1 LQQAERDNNNKV
13 FSVRVLKERY
23 AFRIRWLFSSKQL
36 IWLYLSAFL
45 IVVLL
50 IWKGGE
56 ALRNQQIKALR
67 IDSFEQLNQLASV
80 LESAIAKYQ
89 HMPTLLASND
99 RVKKALRDGLES
111 DINQLNREL
120 EQINR
125 ITEASDSYILNT
137 DGLTIAASN
146 YREEAS
152 FVGGNFSF
160 RPYFKEAIQGKPGR
174 YYALGTTSN
183 RRGYY
188 FSYPVYDGSSIIGIA
203 VVKVDLTQFEKR
215 FANQSYEFLLL
226 DPDNIVFS
234 SSRPNWLYRV
244 LGELSH
250 IELQRI
256 ADSQRYFGQ
265 SIEKLAIV
273 YQKPFDEKS
282 QIVEVLEN
290 TVTNGTEELQRLSF
304 LRMSR
309 PIRLLDFQ
317 ISILAPLNIINEE
330 ISLWR
335 AIFAGGVTITALL
348 FGLAMLRRRMLR
360 ERSDANEMTRHN
372 QAYIREVIQNT
383 QAGLVTLDEHHKIE
397 SFNPAVERLVGHPL
411 APLVGQPLGRLFQ
424 PDEQDASSFSSHAD
438 FWDAANDLGIKVL
451 TREGHLCYSNQAVPV
466 EMTLCKMQLPNRL
479 SYLVTFHDMTERKRY
494 EQDITQAR
502 IELEARVKERTVE
515 LEGANIR
522 LRHEIEEHKGT
533 QRELIQTAK
542 LAVLGQLSA
551 GLNHELNQPLT
562 AIRAFAGNGLK
573 FLDRGQYEQAH
584 TNLQHISQ
592 LGHHMGDIIAR
603 FKVFARKGDVH
614 QGPIAVQTA
623 IMGALKIMG
632 PRYKEVGIELQVTE
646 DQGFIVNGD
655 MVFLEQVLV
664 NLLANAADAILE
676 ASDNPK
682 CVCIEQTC
690 EENHI
695 VICVQDSGNGLSD
708 DAIRHLFE
716 PFFTSKSSGLGLGLG
731 LSISQ
736 RIVEAMGGQISAY
749 NRDAG
754 GAEFCVR
761 LPRFNHQSSLSLPKE
776 SKEEI

>member
-1 LQQAERDNNNKV
+1 MKEKFG
-13 FSVRVLKERY
+13 FSM
-23 AFRIRWLFSSKQL
+23 RWLFSSKRL
-36 IWLYLSAFL
+36 IWLYLMAFL
-45 IVVLL
+45 VVILL

-56 ALRNQQIKALR
+56 ALKNQQIKTLR

-99 RVKKALRDGLES
+99 RVKKALRDGFES

-125 ITEASDSYILNT
+125 ITEASDSYILDTN
-137 DGLTIAASN
+137 GLTIAASN
-146 YREEAS
+146 YRESAS
-152 FVGGNFSF
+152 FVGRNFAF
-160 RPYFKEAIQGKPGR
+160 RPYFKDAIQGKPGR

-188 FSYPVYDGSSIIGIA
+188 FSYPVYEGDSIIGIA

-215 FANQSYEFLLL
+215 FANQHYEFLLL
-226 DPDNIVFS
+226 DPDGIVFS

-244 LGELSH
+244 LGELTH
-250 IELQRI
+250 TELQRI
-256 ADSQRYFGQ
+256 ADSQRYYGK

-273 YQKPFDEKS
+273 YQKRFDEKS
-282 QIVEVLEN
+282 QIVDVLEN
-290 TVTNGTEELQRLSF
+290 TVVDGKEELQRLSF

-309 PIRLLDFQ
+309 PIRLLGFQ
-317 ISILAPLNIINEE
+317 ISILAPLKIINEE

-335 AIFAGGVTITALL
+335 TIFAGGVTITALL

-397 SFNPAVERLVGHPL
+397 SFNPAVEKLLGQPL
-411 APLVGQPLGRLFQ
+411 SPLVGQPLGVLFQ
-424 PDEQDASSFSSHAD
+424 PDEEGVSDLSANDNFLEAT
-438 FWDAANDLGIKVL
+438 NDLGIEVL
-451 TREGHLCYSNQAVPV
+451 TREGRLCYADQTVPV

-502 IELEARVKERTVE
+502 IELEERVKERTFE
-515 LEGANIR
+515 LEGANTR

-603 FKVFARKGDVH
+603 FKVFARKGDV
-614 QGPIAVQTA
+614 QYGPIAVQTA
-623 IMGALKIMG
+623 ILGALKIMS
-632 PRYKEVGIELQVTE
+632 PRYKEVGIELVVTE

-664 NLLANAADAILE
+664 NLLSNAADAILE
-676 ASDNPK
+676 APDHQRR
-682 CVCIEQTC
+682 VYIEQTAT
-690 EENHI
+690 ENQVI
-695 VICVQDSGNGLSD
+695 ICVQDSGNGLSD
-708 DAIRHLFE
+708 EAIRHLFE
-716 PFFTSKSSGLGLGLG
+716 PFFTSKSSGVGLGLG

-736 RIVEAMGGQISAY
+736 RIVEAMGGQISAK
-749 NRDAG
+749 NRDSS

-761 LPRFNHQSSLSLPKE
+761 LPRFTHQTNKLQSLVKESTDPKE
-776 SKEEI
+776 ET

>member
-1 LQQAERDNNNKV
+1 MSA
-13 FSVRVLKERY
+13 LKEKY
-23 AFRIRWLFSSKQL
+23 GFSIRWLFSSKQL
-36 IWLYLSAFL
+36 IWLYLGAFFV
-45 IVVLL
+45 VVLL

-99 RVKKALRDGLES
+99 RVRKALRDGFDS

-137 DGLTIAASN
+137 DGLTIASSN
-146 YREEAS
+146 YREVTS
-152 FVGGNFSF
+152 FVGRNFAF
-160 RPYFKEAIQGKPGR
+160 RPYFKDAIQGKPGR

-188 FSYPVYDGSSIIGIA
+188 FSYPVYEGDSIIGIA

-215 FANQSYEFLLL
+215 FANQHYEFLLL
-226 DPDNIVFS
+226 DPDGIVFS
-234 SSRPNWLYRV
+234 SSRANWLYRV

-250 IELQRI
+250 TELQRI
-256 ADSQRYFGQ
+256 ADSQRYYGK

-282 QIVEVLEN
+282 QIVDVLEN
-290 TVTNGTEELQRLSF
+290 TVIDGTEELERLSF

-309 PIRLLDFQ
+309 PIRLLGFQ
-317 ISILAPLNIINEE
+317 ISILAPLKIINEE

-335 AIFAGGVTITALL
+335 TIFAGGVTITALL
-348 FGLAMLRRRMLR
+348 LGLAMLRRRMLR

-397 SFNPAVERLVGHPL
+397 SFNPAVEKLLGQPL
-411 APLVGQPLGRLFQ
+411 SSLVGQPLGVLFQ
-424 PDEQDASSFSSHAD
+424 PDEQDALVLSSHND
-438 FWDAANDLGIKVL
+438 FLEAANDLGIKVL
-451 TREGHLCYSNQAVPV
+451 TREGRLCYSDQTVPV

-502 IELEARVKERTVE
+502 IELEERVKERTFE
-515 LEGANIR
+515 LQGANTR

-584 TNLQHISQ
+584 ANLQHISQ

-623 IMGALKIMG
+623 IMGAMKIMS
-632 PRYKEVGIELQVTE
+632 PRYKEVGIELVVTE

-676 ASDNPK
+676 TPNNPRR
-682 CVCIEQTC
+682 VHIEQISTV
-690 EENHI
+690 NQVI
-695 VICVQDSGNGLSD
+695 ICVKDSGNGLSD

-736 RIVEAMGGQISAY
+736 RIVEAMGGQISAQ
-749 NRDAG
+749 NRDSG

-761 LPRFNHQSSLSLPKE
+761 LPCFNHHLSEFQSLSRE
-776 SKEEI
+776 SKESIDPKEEI

>member
-1 LQQAERDNNNKV
+1 LSENNRFNIKS
-13 FSVRVLKERY
+13 FYLNSLKKH
-23 AFRIRWLFSSKQL
+23 FF
-36 IWLYLSAFL
+36 WLYIIAL
-45 IVVLL
+45 IVILL
-50 IWKGGE
+50 AIWKGGE
-56 ALRNQQIKALR
+56 VLKNQQIKTLR

-80 LESAIAKYQ
+80 FESAIAKYQ

-99 RVKKALRDGLES
+99 RVKKALRDGFES

-125 ITEASDSYILNT
+125 ITEASDSYILNM

-146 YREEAS
+146 YRQSAS
-152 FVGGNFSF
+152 FVGRNFAF
-160 RPYFKEAIQGKPGR
+160 RPYFKDAIQGKPGR
-174 YYALGTTSN
+174 YYALGITSN

-188 FSYPVYDGSSIIGIA
+188 FSYPVYEGDSIIGIA

-215 FANQSYEFLLL
+215 FANQHYEFLLL
-226 DPDNIVFS
+226 DPDGVVFS

-244 LGELSH
+244 FGELSH
-250 IELQRI
+250 VELQRI
-256 ADSQRYFGQ
+256 ADSQRYLGK

-282 QIVEVLEN
+282 QIVDVLEN
-290 TVTNGTEELQRLSF
+290 TILNDTEELQRLSF

-309 PIRLLDFQ
+309 PIRLLGFQ
-317 ISILAPLNIINEE
+317 ISILAPLKIINEE
-330 ISLWR
+330 IALWR

-348 FGLAMLRRRMLR
+348 FGLAMLRTRMLR

-383 QAGLVTLDEHHKIE
+383 QAGLVTLDENHKVE
-397 SFNPAVERLVGHPL
+397 SFNPAVEKLVGQSL
-411 APLVGQPLGRLFQ
+411 APLVGQPLNALFQ
-424 PDEQDASSFSSHAD
+424 SDEEDGPDLSFYDDFLAAS
-438 FWDAANDLGIKVL
+438 NDLGIKVL
-451 TREGHLCYSNQAVPV
+451 TREGRLCYSNRVSVPV
-466 EMTLCKMQLPNRL
+466 EMTLCEMQLPNRL

-494 EQDITQAR
+494 EQEITQAR
-502 IELEARVKERTVE
+502 IELEQRVRERTFE
-515 LEGANIR
+515 LEGANTR

-551 GLNHELNQPLT
+551 GINHELNQPLT

-603 FKVFARKGDVH
+603 FKVFARKGDVQ

-623 IMGALKIMG
+623 IMGALKIMS
-632 PRYKEVGIELQVTE
+632 PRYKEVDIELVVTE
-646 DQGFIVNGD
+646 DQDFIVNGD

-676 ASDNPK
+676 EPNNERR
-682 CVCIEQTC
+682 VCIEQTMT
-690 EENHI
+690 ESHV

-708 DAIRHLFE
+708 DAVKHLFE

-736 RIVEAMGGQISAY
+736 RIVEAMGGQISAQ
-749 NRDAG
+749 NQVNG
-754 GAEFCVR
+754 GAKFCVT
-761 LPRFNHQSSLSLPKE
+761 LPRFIHHSPLSKAPKE
-776 SKEEI
+776 ER

>member
-1 LQQAERDNNNKV
+1 MNQSNRFVAKLFDANNMKKHV
-13 FSVRVLKERY
+13 F
-23 AFRIRWLFSSKQL
+23 
-36 IWLYLSAFL
+36 WLYIVIFIISALS
-45 IVVLL
+45 

-56 ALRNQQIKALR
+56 ALRNQQVKELR
-67 IDSFEQLNQLASV
+67 IDSFGQLNQLASV
-80 LESAIAKYQ
+80 LENAIAKYQ

-99 RVKKALRDGLES
+99 RVSKALRDGFES

-137 DGLTIAASN
+137 EGLTIAASN
-146 YREEAS
+146 YRETAS
-152 FVGGNFSF
+152 FVGRNFAF
-160 RPYFKEAIQGKPGR
+160 RPYFKDAMQGKPGR

-188 FSYPVYDGSSIIGIA
+188 FSYPVYEGDSIIGVA

-215 FANQSYEFLLL
+215 FANQHYEFLLL
-226 DPDNIVFS
+226 DPDGIVFS
-234 SSRPNWLYRV
+234 SSRSSWLYRV

-250 IELQRI
+250 TELQRI
-256 ADSQRYFGQ
+256 AESQRYYGK

-273 YQKPFDEKS
+273 YQKPFDDKS
-282 QIVEVLEN
+282 QEIDILEN
-290 TVTNGTEELQRLSF
+290 TVVDGVEVLQRQSF

-309 PIRLLDFQ
+309 PIRLLNFK
-317 ISILAPLNIINEE
+317 ISILAPLKTINEE

-335 AIFAGGVTITALL
+335 AIFAGGVTITGLL
-348 FGLAMLRRRMLR
+348 FGLALLRSRMLR

-383 QAGLVTLDEHHKIE
+383 QAGLVTLDEHYRIE
-397 SFNPAVERLVGHPL
+397 SFNPAVEKLVGQPL
-411 APLVGQPLGRLFQ
+411 APLVGEPLDKLFQ
-424 PDEQDASSFSSHAD
+424 PYNKSGPKVSSHD
-438 FWDAANDLGIKVL
+438 DLLTVANDLGVKVL
-451 TREGHLCYSNQAVPV
+451 TREGYLCYSDQAVAV
-466 EMTLCKMQLPNRL
+466 EMALCQMQLPNRL
-479 SYLVTFHDMTERKRY
+479 SYLVTFHDMTERKRF

-502 IELEARVKERTVE
+502 IELEERVKERTFE
-515 LEGANIR
+515 LEDANIR
-522 LRHEIEEHKGT
+522 LRQEIEEHKGT

-584 TNLQHISQ
+584 ANLQHISQ

-603 FKVFARKGDVH
+603 FKVFARKGDVQ

-623 IMGALKIMG
+623 IMGALKIMT
-632 PRYKEVGIELQVTE
+632 PRYKEVGIELVVAE
-646 DQGFIVNGD
+646 DKGFLVNGD

-676 ASDNPK
+676 DINNERRVFIKQRATEDQ
-682 CVCIEQTC
+682 IE
-690 EENHI
+690 
-695 VICVQDSGNGLSD
+695 ICVQDTGNGLSEE
-708 DAIRHLFE
+708 ATKHLFE
-716 PFFTSKSSGLGLGLG
+716 PFFTSKSSGVGLGLG

-736 RIVEAMGGQISAY
+736 RIVDVMGGQISAK
-749 NRDAG
+749 NLTEG
-754 GAEFCVR
+754 GAEFCVS
-761 LPRFNHQSSLSLPKE
+761 LPRFKHQSSQSVVTEE
-776 SKEEI
+776 S

>member
-1 LQQAERDNNNKV
+1 MSERGRLNVKFFDINRIKKHV
-13 FSVRVLKERY
+13 F
-23 AFRIRWLFSSKQL
+23 
-36 IWLYLSAFL
+36 WLYVVVFIITSLS
-45 IVVLL
+45 

-99 RVKKALRDGLES
+99 RVRKALRDGFES

-125 ITEASDSYILNT
+125 ITEASDSYILNME
-137 DGLTIAASN
+137 GLTIAASN

-152 FVGGNFSF
+152 FVGRNFAF
-160 RPYFKEAIQGKPGR
+160 RPYFKDAIRGKPGR

-188 FSYPVYDGSSIIGIA
+188 FSYPVYEGDSIIGVA

-215 FANQSYEFLLL
+215 FANQHYEFLLL
-226 DPDNIVFS
+226 DPDGIVFS

-250 IELQRI
+250 LELQRI

-282 QIVEVLEN
+282 QIIDVLEN
-290 TVTNGTEELQRLSF
+290 TMTNGTEELQRMSF

-309 PIRLLDFQ
+309 PIRLLDFK
-317 ISILAPLNIINEE
+317 ISILAPLKTINEE

-348 FGLAMLRRRMLR
+348 FGLAMLRSRMLR

-397 SFNPAVERLVGHPL
+397 SFNPAVEKLVGQPL
-411 APLVGQPLGRLFQ
+411 APLVGQTLDTLFQ
-424 PDEQDASSFSSHAD
+424 PDEQSSVITTSQDD
-438 FWDAANDLGIKVL
+438 FLDAASDLGIKVL
-451 TREGHLCYSNQAVPV
+451 TREGHLCYSNQSVPV
-466 EMTLCKMQLPNRL
+466 EMTLCEMQLPNRR

-502 IELEARVKERTVE
+502 IDLEERVKERTVE
-515 LEGANIR
+515 LQGANTR
-522 LRHEIEEHKGT
+522 LRQEIEEHKGT

-584 TNLQHISQ
+584 ANLQHISQ

-603 FKVFARKGDVH
+603 FKVFARKGDVQ

-623 IMGALKIMG
+623 IVGALKIMS
-632 PRYKEVGIELQVTE
+632 PRYKEANIELIVGE
-646 DQGFIVNGD
+646 DLGFIVNGD

-664 NLLANAADAILE
+664 NLLANAADAIAEDATNERQVL
-676 ASDNPK
+676 
-682 CVCIEQTC
+682 IEQKATDAQ
-690 EENHI
+690 I
-695 VICVQDSGNGLSD
+695 IISVQDTGNGLSEE
-708 DAIRHLFE
+708 ATKHLFE

-736 RIVEAMGGQISAY
+736 RIVEAMGGQISAQ
-749 NRDAG
+749 NRDSG

-761 LPRFNHQSSLSLPKE
+761 LPRFSPQSIIA
-776 SKEEI
+776 KEES

>member
-1 LQQAERDNNNKV
+1 MKTINDKQGWKKV
-13 FSVRVLKERY
+13 WPRFKKHL
-23 AFRIRWLFSSKQL
+23 A
-36 IWLYLSAFL
+36 WLYAVIFFVTFL
-45 IVVLL
+45 C

-56 ALRNQQIKALR
+56 ALKNQQIKTLR
-67 IDSFEQLNQLASV
+67 VDSFEQLNQLASV

-99 RVKKALRDGLES
+99 RVRKALRDGFEP
-111 DINQLNREL
+111 DVNQLNREL

-125 ITEASDSYILNT
+125 ITEASDSYILNIE
-137 DGLTIAASN
+137 GLTIAASN
-146 YREEAS
+146 YRENAS
-152 FVGGNFSF
+152 FVGRNFAF
-160 RPYFKEAIQGKPGR
+160 RPYFQDAIKGKPGR

-188 FSYPVYDGSSIIGIA
+188 FSYPVYEGDVVIGVA

-215 FANQSYEFLLL
+215 FANQNYEFLLL
-226 DPDNIVFS
+226 DPDGIVFS
-234 SSRPNWLYRV
+234 SSRPNWLYRIF
-244 LGELSH
+244 GELSH
-250 IELQRI
+250 TELQRI
-256 ADSQRYFGQ
+256 ADSQRYYGK
-265 SIEKLAIV
+265 SIEKLAVV

-282 QIVEVLEN
+282 QVVDVLESSLI
-290 TVTNGTEELQRLSF
+290 NGVDDIQRLSF

-309 PIRLLDFQ
+309 PIRLLNFQ
-317 ISILAPLNIINEE
+317 ISILAPLKTINEQ

-335 AIFAGGVTITALL
+335 TIFAGGVTITTLL
-348 FGLAMLRRRMLR
+348 FGLAVLRRRMLR

-397 SFNPAVERLVGHPL
+397 SFNPAVEKLVGKPL
-411 APLVGQPLGRLFQ
+411 APLVGFPLSVLFTSS
-424 PDEQDASSFSSHAD
+424 EQGALTLPIQEDFLNASS
-438 FWDAANDLGIKVL
+438 DLGIKVL
-451 TREGHLCYSNQAVPV
+451 TREGQLSYSDQVAVPV

-515 LEGANIR
+515 LEGANTR

-562 AIRAFAGNGLK
+562 AIRAFAGNGLT
-573 FLDRGQYEQAH
+573 FLDRGQHEQAH
-584 TNLQHISQ
+584 ANLRHISQ
-592 LGHHMGDIIAR
+592 LGQHMGDIIAR

-623 IMGALKIMG
+623 IVGALKIMS
-632 PRYKEVGIELQVTE
+632 PRYKEVAIELVVDE
-646 DQGFIVNGD
+646 DSGFIVNGD

-676 ASDNPK
+676 APNNVRRVS
-682 CVCIEQTC
+682 VEQRLV
-690 EENHI
+690 NDQV
-695 VICVQDSGNGLSD
+695 VISIHDSGNGLSD
-708 DAIRHLFE
+708 EAVKHLFE
-716 PFFTSKSSGLGLGLG
+716 PFFTSKSSGVGLGLG

-736 RIVEAMGGQISAY
+736 RIIDAMGGQISAT
-749 NRDAG
+749 NRPSG

-761 LPRFNHQSSLSLPKE
+761 LPRFNHHIPAKDA
-776 SKEEI
+776 KDAKDAK

>member
-1 LQQAERDNNNKV
+1 MSDINRSSLKSLYSQGLKKYFFWFYIMV
-13 FSVRVLKERY
+13 F
-23 AFRIRWLFSSKQL
+23 I
-36 IWLYLSAFL
+36 IT
-45 IVVLL
+45 LL
-50 IWKGGE
+50 TIWKGGE
-56 ALRNQQIKALR
+56 ALKNQQIKTLR

-99 RVKKALRDGLES
+99 RVKKALRDGFDS

-146 YREEAS
+146 YRESAS
-152 FVGGNFSF
+152 FVGRNFAF
-160 RPYFKEAIQGKPGR
+160 RPYFQDAIQGKPGR

-188 FSYPVYDGSSIIGIA
+188 FSYPVYEGDSIIGIA

-215 FANQSYEFLLL
+215 FANQHYEFLLL
-226 DPDNIVFS
+226 DPDGIVFS
-234 SSRPNWLYRV
+234 SSRPTWLYRV
-244 LGELSH
+244 FGELSH
-250 IELQRI
+250 AELQRI
-256 ADSQRYFGQ
+256 ADSQRYYGQ

-273 YQKPFDEKS
+273 YQKQFDEKS
-282 QIVEVLEN
+282 QIVDVLAN
-290 TVTNGTEELQRLSF
+290 TLANEETELERLSF
-304 LRMSR
+304 LTMSR
-309 PIRLLDFQ
+309 PIRLLGFK
-317 ISILAPLNIINEE
+317 ISILAPLKTINEE
-330 ISLWR
+330 IALWR
-335 AIFAGGVTITALL
+335 AIFAGGVMITALL
-348 FGLAMLRRRMLR
+348 FGLAMLRTRMLR

-383 QAGLVTLDEHHKIE
+383 QAGLVTLDENHKIE
-397 SFNPAVERLVGHPL
+397 SFNPAVEKLISQPL
-411 APLVGQPLGRLFQ
+411 APLVGLPLSVLFRG
-424 PDEQDASSFSSHAD
+424 DEKDGTDLSFHDD
-438 FWDAANDLGIKVL
+438 FRDAANDLGMKVL
-451 TREGHLCYSNQAVPV
+451 TREGRLGYSDQTTVPV
-466 EMTLCKMQLPNRL
+466 EMTLCEMQLPNRL

-494 EQDITQAR
+494 EQEITQAR
-502 IELEARVKERTVE
+502 IDLEERVRERTFE
-515 LEGANIR
+515 LEGANAR

-573 FLDRGQYEQAH
+573 FLDRGNYEQAH
-584 TNLQHISQ
+584 ANLQHISQ

-603 FKVFARKGDVH
+603 FKVFARKGDVQ

-623 IMGALKIMG
+623 IMGALKIMS
-632 PRYKEVGIELQVTE
+632 PRYKEVGIELVVTE

-676 ASDNPK
+676 VPDHERQ
-682 CVCIEQTC
+682 VRIEQSMVD
-690 EENHI
+690 NNV

-708 DAIRHLFE
+708 EAIKNLFE

-736 RIVEAMGGQISAY
+736 RIVEAMGGQISAQ
-749 NRDAG
+749 NQANG
-754 GAEFCVR
+754 GAEFCVT
-761 LPRFNHQSSLSLPKE
+761 LPRFIHHASLSKAPKE
-776 SKEEI
+776 EL

>member
-1 LQQAERDNNNKV
+1 VNLLVEKYRLGMK
-13 FSVRVLKERY
+13 
-23 AFRIRWLFSSKQL
+23 RIVSSKQL
-36 IWLYLSAFL
+36 IWLYLFAFFMV
-45 IVVLL
+45 ILL

-56 ALRNQQIKALR
+56 ALKNQQIKTLR
-67 IDSFEQLNQLASV
+67 MDTFEELNQLASV

-99 RVKKALRDGLES
+99 RVKKALRDGFES

-125 ITEASDSYILNT
+125 ITEASDSYILNA

-146 YREEAS
+146 YAGPSS
-152 FVGGNFSF
+152 FVGSNYVF
-160 RPYFKEAIQGKPGR
+160 RPYFKDAIAGKPGR
-174 YYALGTTSN
+174 YYALGIMSN

-188 FSYPVYDGSSIIGIA
+188 FSYPIYEGDSIIGVA

-215 FANQSYEFLLL
+215 FANQNYEFVLL
-226 DPDNIVFS
+226 DPDNVVFS
-234 SSRPNWLYRV
+234 GSRPNWVYRV

-250 IELQRI
+250 DELKRI
-256 ADSQRYFGQ
+256 ADSQRYGDKA
-265 SIEKLAIV
+265 IEKLAIT
-273 YQKPFDEKS
+273 YQKSFEGQSHIID
-282 QIVEVLEN
+282 ILEN
-290 TVTNGTEELQRLSF
+290 QVTNNSDNLSRVSY
-304 LRMSR
+304 LKMSR
-309 PIRLLDFQ
+309 PISLLGFQ
-317 ISILAPLNIINEE
+317 VSILAPLKTINED
-330 ISLWR
+330 IALWR
-335 AIFAGGVTITALL
+335 AIFAGGVTITVLL
-348 FGLAMLRRRMLR
+348 FGLAMLRTRMLR

-383 QAGLVTLDEHHKIE
+383 QAGLMTLDENYKIE
-397 SFNPAVERLVGHPL
+397 SFNPAVEKLVGQPL
-411 APLVGQPLGRLFQ
+411 APLVGQPLSVLFRF
-424 PDEQDASSFSSHAD
+424 DGEDSTVLSSDALFTSDD
-438 FWDAANDLGIKVL
+438 FFDATNQLGIKVL
-451 TREGHLCYSNQAVPV
+451 TREGSLCYSDEAPVPV
-466 EMTLCKMQLPNRL
+466 EMALCEMQLPNRL

-494 EQDITQAR
+494 EQEITQAR
-502 IELEARVKERTVE
+502 IDLEERVKERTFE

-522 LRHEIEEHKGT
+522 LRQEIEEHKGT

-573 FLDRGQYEQAH
+573 FLDRGQYDQAQ

-592 LGHHMGDIIAR
+592 LGHHMSDIIAR

-614 QGPIAVQTA
+614 QGPISVQTA

-632 PRYKEVGIELQVTE
+632 TRYKEVDIELVVTE

-664 NLLANAADAILE
+664 NLLVNAADAILE
-676 ASDNPK
+676 SPK
-682 CVCIEQTC
+682 HDRRVCIDQT
-690 EENHI
+690 ETEGSI
-695 VICVQDSGNGLSD
+695 VISVRDTGSGLSD
-708 DAIRHLFE
+708 EAIRNLFE

-736 RIVEAMGGQISAY
+736 RIIDAMGGQISAS
-749 NRDAG
+749 NLASG

-761 LPRFNHQSSLSLPKE
+761 LPRFQPSSMTYGNAL
-776 SKEEI
+776 

>member
-1 LQQAERDNNNKV
+1 MQQAERDNNNKV

>member
-1 LQQAERDNNNKV
+1 VSA
-13 FSVRVLKERY
+13 LKEKY
-23 AFRIRWLFSSKQL
+23 GFSIRWLFSSKQL
-36 IWLYLSAFL
+36 IWLYLGAFL
-45 IVVLL
+45 VVVLL

-99 RVKKALRDGLES
+99 RVRKALRDGFDS

-146 YREEAS
+146 YREAAS
-152 FVGGNFSF
+152 FVGRNFAF

-188 FSYPVYDGSSIIGIA
+188 FSYPVYEGDSIIGVA

-215 FANQSYEFLLL
+215 FANQHYEFLLL
-226 DPDNIVFS
+226 DPDGIVFS
-234 SSRPNWLYRV
+234 SSRQNWLYRV

-250 IELQRI
+250 AELQRI
-256 ADSQRYFGQ
+256 ADSQRYFDKP
-265 SIEKLAIV
+265 IEKLAIV

-282 QIVEVLEN
+282 QIIDVLEN
-290 TVTNGTEELQRLSF
+290 TVVGDTEELARLSF
-304 LRMSR
+304 LKMSR
-309 PIRLLDFQ
+309 PIRLLGFQ
-317 ISILAPLNIINEE
+317 ISILAPLKIINEE

-335 AIFAGGVTITALL
+335 TIFAGGVTITALL
-348 FGLAMLRRRMLR
+348 LGLAMLRRRMLR
-360 ERSDANEMTRHN
+360 ERFDANEMTRHN

-397 SFNPAVERLVGHPL
+397 SFNPAVEKLLGQPL
-411 APLVGQPLGRLFQ
+411 YPLIGQPLGVLFQ
-424 PDEQDASSFSSHAD
+424 PDAQAAPALSSHND
-438 FWDAANDLGIKVL
+438 FLEAANDLGIKVL
-451 TREGHLCYSNQAVPV
+451 TREGRLCYSDQTVPV

-494 EQDITQAR
+494 EQEITQAR
-502 IELEARVKERTVE
+502 IELEERVKERTFE
-515 LEGANIR
+515 LQGANTR

-584 TNLQHISQ
+584 ANLQHISQ

-623 IMGALKIMG
+623 IVGALKIMS
-632 PRYKEVGIELQVTE
+632 PRYKEVGIELVVTE

-676 ASDNPK
+676 APNNPRR
-682 CVCIEQTC
+682 VHIEQISTG
-690 EENHI
+690 NQ
-695 VICVQDSGNGLSD
+695 VMICVQDSGNGLSD

-716 PFFTSKSSGLGLGLG
+716 PFFTSKSSGVGLGLG

-736 RIVEAMGGQISAY
+736 RIVEAMGGQISAQ
-749 NRDAG
+749 NRDSG

-761 LPRFNHQSSLSLPKE
+761 LPRFNHQPSQLLSLPRE
-776 SKEEI
+776 SKDPKEEI

>member
-1 LQQAERDNNNKV
+1 LSENNRLSIKSLYLN
-13 FSVRVLKERY
+13 SLKKY
-23 AFRIRWLFSSKQL
+23 LF
-36 IWLYLSAFL
+36 WLYV
-45 IVVLL
+45 IVFIVTLL
-50 IWKGGE
+50 AIWKGGE
-56 ALRNQQIKALR
+56 ALKNQQIKALR

-99 RVKKALRDGLES
+99 RVKKALRDGFES

-146 YREEAS
+146 YHESAS
-152 FVGGNFSF
+152 FVGRNFAF
-160 RPYFKEAIQGKPGR
+160 RPYFQDAIQGKPGR

-188 FSYPVYDGSSIIGIA
+188 FSYPVYEGDSIIGIA

-215 FANQSYEFLLL
+215 FANQNYEFLLL
-226 DPDNIVFS
+226 DPDGIVFS
-234 SSRPNWLYRV
+234 SSQPNWLYRV
-244 LGELSH
+244 FGELSH
-250 IELQRI
+250 VELQRI
-256 ADSQRYFGQ
+256 ADSQRYLGK

-282 QIVEVLEN
+282 QIVDVLEN
-290 TVTNGTEELQRLSF
+290 TALNGTEELQRLSF

-309 PIRLLDFQ
+309 PIRLLDFK
-317 ISILAPLNIINEE
+317 ISILAPLKTINEE
-330 ISLWR
+330 IALWR

-348 FGLAMLRRRMLR
+348 FGLAMLRTRMLR

-383 QAGLVTLDEHHKIE
+383 QAGLVTLDQNHKIE
-397 SFNPAVERLVGHPL
+397 SFNPAVEKLVGQPL
-411 APLVGQPLGRLFQ
+411 APLVGQPLNVLFQ
-424 PDEQDASSFSSHAD
+424 FDKHDEPELSFHDD
-438 FWDAANDLGIKVL
+438 FLEAANDLGIKVL
-451 TREGHLCYSNQAVPV
+451 TREGRLCYSDQTPVPV
-466 EMTLCKMQLPNRL
+466 EMTLCEMQLPNRL

-494 EQDITQAR
+494 EQEITQAR
-502 IELEARVKERTVE
+502 IELEERVRERTFE
-515 LEGANIR
+515 LEGANTR
-522 LRHEIEEHKGT
+522 LRNEIEEHKGT

-551 GLNHELNQPLT
+551 GINHELNQPLT

-623 IMGALKIMG
+623 IMGALKIMS
-632 PRYKEVGIELQVTE
+632 PRYKEVDIELVVTE
-646 DQGFIVNGD
+646 DQDFIVNGD

-676 ASDNPK
+676 EPNNERR
-682 CVCIEQTC
+682 VCIEQTMK
-690 EENHI
+690 ENHV

-708 DAIRHLFE
+708 DAIKHLFE

-736 RIVEAMGGQISAY
+736 RIVEAMGGQISAQ
-749 NRDAG
+749 NQVNG
-754 GAEFCVR
+754 GAKFCVT
-761 LPRFNHQSSLSLPKE
+761 LPRFIHHSSLSKTPKE
-776 SKEEI
+776 ER

>member
-1 LQQAERDNNNKV
+1 LNQSNRFFAKLFDANRMKKHV
-13 FSVRVLKERY
+13 F
-23 AFRIRWLFSSKQL
+23 
-36 IWLYLSAFL
+36 WLYIVIFIVSSLS
-45 IVVLL
+45 

-56 ALRNQQIKALR
+56 ALRNQQIKELR

-99 RVKKALRDGLES
+99 RVSKALRDGFES

-125 ITEASDSYILNT
+125 ITEASDSYILDT

-146 YREEAS
+146 YREDAS
-152 FVGGNFSF
+152 FVGRNFAF
-160 RPYFKEAIQGKPGR
+160 RPYFKDAIQGKPGR

-188 FSYPVYDGSSIIGIA
+188 FSYPVYEGDSVIGVA

-215 FANQSYEFLLL
+215 FANQHYEFLLL
-226 DPDNIVFS
+226 DPDGIVFS
-234 SSRPNWLYRV
+234 SSRSNWLYRV

-250 IELQRI
+250 TELQRI
-256 ADSQRYFGQ
+256 ADSQRYFGK

-282 QIVEVLEN
+282 QEIDMLENTLINGVEVL
-290 TVTNGTEELQRLSF
+290 QRQSF

-309 PIRLLDFQ
+309 PIRLLDFK
-317 ISILAPLNIINEE
+317 ISILAPLKTINEE

-335 AIFAGGVTITALL
+335 AIFAGGVTITGLL
-348 FGLAMLRRRMLR
+348 FGLALLRSRMLR

-397 SFNPAVERLVGHPL
+397 SFNPAVEKLVGQPL
-411 APLVGQPLGRLFQ
+411 APLVGQPLDMLFQ
-424 PDEQDASSFSSHAD
+424 PYDKGTPVASSQD
-438 FWDAANDLGIKVL
+438 DLLTVANDLGIKVL
-451 TREGHLCYSNQAVPV
+451 TCEGYLCYSDQAVAV
-466 EMTLCKMQLPNRL
+466 EMTLCQMQLPNRL
-479 SYLVTFHDMTERKRY
+479 SYLVTFHDMTERKRF

-502 IELEARVKERTVE
+502 IELEERVKERTFE
-515 LEGANIR
+515 LQDANTR
-522 LRHEIEEHKGT
+522 LRQEIEEHKGT

-584 TNLQHISQ
+584 ANLQHISQ

-603 FKVFARKGDVH
+603 FKVFARKGDVQ

-623 IMGALKIMG
+623 IMGALKIMT
-632 PRYKEVGIELQVTE
+632 PRYKEVGIELVVAE
-646 DQGFIVNGD
+646 DQDFIVNGD

-676 ASDNPK
+676 DSNNERRVFIKQKATQD
-682 CVCIEQTC
+682 Q
-690 EENHI
+690 I
-695 VICVQDSGNGLSD
+695 VICVQDTGNGLSEE
-708 DAIRHLFE
+708 ATKHLFE

-736 RIVEAMGGQISAY
+736 RIVDVMGGQIVAQ
-749 NRDAG
+749 NLTEG
-754 GAEFCVR
+754 GAEFCVS
-761 LPRFNHQSSLSLPKE
+761 LPRFKHQSSQSLIA
-776 SKEEI
+776 EEP

>member
-1 LQQAERDNNNKV
+1 MHTTTPSHTA
-13 FSVRVLKERY
+13 S
-23 AFRIRWLFSSKQL
+23 QL
-36 IWLYLSAFL
+36 IKHRAWLYLLMF
-45 IVVLL
+45 VLTAL
-50 IWKGGE
+50 LTWKGGE
-56 ALRNQQIKALR
+56 ALKNQQVKTLR
-67 IDSFEQLNQLASV
+67 MNTSEQLAQLANV

-99 RVKKALRDGLES
+99 RVIKALRNGLPE
-111 DINQLNREL
+111 DIAQLNREL

-146 YREEAS
+146 YRQGAS
-152 FVGGNFSF
+152 FVGNNFAF
-160 RPYFKEAIQGKPGR
+160 RPYFKVAMAGKSGR

-188 FSYPVYDGSSIIGIA
+188 FSYPVYAERKVIGVV

-226 DPDNIVFS
+226 DPDGIVFS
-234 SSRPNWLYRV
+234 SSQQRWLYRV
-244 LGELSH
+244 LGELSFA
-250 IELQRI
+250 ELQRI
-256 ADSQRYFGQ
+256 AESQRYFGQ

-273 YQKPFDEKS
+273 YQQPFDDES
-282 QIVEVLEN
+282 HIIDILEN
-290 TVTNGTEELQRLSF
+290 TSIADSTTLERSAY

-309 PIRLLDFQ
+309 PIRLLNFQ
-317 ISILAPLNIINEE
+317 ISILAPLKTINEE
-330 ISLWR
+330 IALWR
-335 AIFAGGVTITALL
+335 AIFAGGVTIAALL
-348 FGLAMLRRRMLR
+348 FGLAVLRGRMLR

-383 QAGLVTLDEHHKIE
+383 QAGLVTLDEKHQIE
-397 SFNPAVERLVGHPL
+397 SFNPAVEKLIGQPL
-411 APLVGQPLGRLFQ
+411 APLVGQPLSVLFQ
-424 PDEQDASSFSSHAD
+424 SEEQGMAALSLHPDVFDSTTPRG
-438 FWDAANDLGIKVL
+438 LGIKVL
-451 TREGHLCYSNQAVPV
+451 TQEGHLCDSEQNTVPV
-466 EMTLCKMQLPNRL
+466 EMTLCEMQLPNRL

-502 IELEARVKERTVE
+502 IDLEQRVKARTAELES
-515 LEGANIR
+515 ANLR
-522 LRHEIEEHKGT
+522 LRQEIEEHKGT

-542 LAVLGQLSA
+542 LAVLGQLTA

-573 FLDRGQYEQAH
+573 FLDRGLYEQAH
-584 TNLQHISQ
+584 ANLQHISQ

-603 FKVFARKGDVH
+603 FKVFARKGDVQ

-623 IMGALKIMG
+623 IMGASKIMS
-632 PRYKEVGIELQVTE
+632 PRYKEVGIELVVQE

-676 ASDNPK
+676 APNHSR
-682 CVCIEQTC
+682 CVAIEQRLSDD
-690 EENHI
+690 HI
-695 VICVQDSGNGLSD
+695 VICIQDSGNGLSEE
-708 DAIRHLFE
+708 AIKHLFE

-736 RIVEAMGGQISAY
+736 RIIDAMGGQIRAS
-749 NRDAG
+749 NRSSG
-754 GAEFCVR
+754 GAEFCV
-761 LPRFNHQSSLSLPKE
+761 SLPCFHHQPKE
-776 SKEEI
+776 GV

>member
-1 LQQAERDNNNKV
+1 LSENNRFNIKS
-13 FSVRVLKERY
+13 FYLNSLKKH
-23 AFRIRWLFSSKQL
+23 FF
-36 IWLYLSAFL
+36 WLYIVAL
-45 IVVLL
+45 IVILL
-50 IWKGGE
+50 AIWKGGE
-56 ALRNQQIKALR
+56 VLKNQQIKTLR

-99 RVKKALRDGLES
+99 RVKKALRDGFES

-125 ITEASDSYILNT
+125 ITEASDSYILNM

-146 YREEAS
+146 YRQSAS
-152 FVGGNFSF
+152 FVGRNFAF
-160 RPYFKEAIQGKPGR
+160 RPYFKDAIQGKPGR
-174 YYALGTTSN
+174 YYALGITSN

-188 FSYPVYDGSSIIGIA
+188 FSYPVYEGDSIIGIA

-215 FANQSYEFLLL
+215 FANQHYEFLLL
-226 DPDNIVFS
+226 DPDGVVFS

-244 LGELSH
+244 FGELSH
-250 IELQRI
+250 VELQRI
-256 ADSQRYFGQ
+256 ADSQRYLGK

-282 QIVEVLEN
+282 QIVDVLEN
-290 TVTNGTEELQRLSF
+290 TILNDTEELQRLSF

-309 PIRLLDFQ
+309 PIRLLGFQ
-317 ISILAPLNIINEE
+317 ISILAPLKIINEE
-330 ISLWR
+330 IALWR

-348 FGLAMLRRRMLR
+348 FGLAMLRTRMLR

-383 QAGLVTLDEHHKIE
+383 QAGLVTLDENHKVE
-397 SFNPAVERLVGHPL
+397 SFNPAVEKLVGQSL
-411 APLVGQPLGRLFQ
+411 APLVGQPLNALFQ
-424 PDEQDASSFSSHAD
+424 SDEEDGPDLSFYDDFLAAS
-438 FWDAANDLGIKVL
+438 NDLGIKVL
-451 TREGHLCYSNQAVPV
+451 TREGRLCYSNRVSVPV
-466 EMTLCKMQLPNRL
+466 EMTLCEMQLPNRL

-494 EQDITQAR
+494 EQEITQAR
-502 IELEARVKERTVE
+502 IELEQRVRERTFE
-515 LEGANIR
+515 LEGANTR

-551 GLNHELNQPLT
+551 GINHELNQPLT

-603 FKVFARKGDVH
+603 FKVFARKGDVQ

-623 IMGALKIMG
+623 IMGALKIMS
-632 PRYKEVGIELQVTE
+632 PRYKEVDIELVVTE
-646 DQGFIVNGD
+646 DQDFIVNGD

-676 ASDNPK
+676 EPNNERR
-682 CVCIEQTC
+682 VCIEQTMT
-690 EENHI
+690 ESHV

-708 DAIRHLFE
+708 DAVKHLFE

-736 RIVEAMGGQISAY
+736 RIVEAMGGQISAQ
-749 NRDAG
+749 NQVNG
-754 GAEFCVR
+754 GAKFCVT
-761 LPRFNHQSSLSLPKE
+761 LPRFIHHSPLSKAPKE
-776 SKEEI
+776 ER

>member
-1 LQQAERDNNNKV
+1 MNQSNRFVAKLFDANRMKKHV
-13 FSVRVLKERY
+13 F
-23 AFRIRWLFSSKQL
+23 
-36 IWLYLSAFL
+36 WLYIIIFIISSLSIL
-45 IVVLL
+45 
-50 IWKGGE
+50 KGGE
-56 ALRNQQIKALR
+56 ALRNQQVKELR

-99 RVKKALRDGLES
+99 RVSKALRDGFES

-125 ITEASDSYILNT
+125 ITEASDSYILDT

-146 YREEAS
+146 YRESAS
-152 FVGGNFSF
+152 FVGRNFAF
-160 RPYFKEAIQGKPGR
+160 RPYFKDAIQGKPGR

-188 FSYPVYDGSSIIGIA
+188 FSYPVYEGDSVIGVA

-215 FANQSYEFLLL
+215 FANQHYEFLLL
-226 DPDNIVFS
+226 DPDGIVFS
-234 SSRPNWLYRV
+234 SSRSNWLYRV

-250 IELQRI
+250 TELQRI
-256 ADSQRYFGQ
+256 ADSQRYFGK

-273 YQKPFDEKS
+273 YQKNFDEKS
-282 QIVEVLEN
+282 QEIDILEDTVVDGVEI
-290 TVTNGTEELQRLSF
+290 LQRQSF

-309 PIRLLDFQ
+309 PIRLLDFK
-317 ISILAPLNIINEE
+317 ISILAPLKTINEE

-335 AIFAGGVTITALL
+335 AIFAGGVTITGLL
-348 FGLAMLRRRMLR
+348 FGLALLRSRMLR

-383 QAGLVTLDEHHKIE
+383 QAGLVTLDEHYRIE
-397 SFNPAVERLVGHPL
+397 SFNPAVEQLVGQPL
-411 APLVGQPLGRLFQ
+411 APLVGEPLNILFQ
-424 PDEQDASSFSSHAD
+424 PYNKSGPDMHYQDD
-438 FWDAANDLGIKVL
+438 LLTVANDLGVKVL
-451 TREGHLCYSNQAVPV
+451 TREGYLCYSEHAVAV
-466 EMTLCKMQLPNRL
+466 EMTLCQMQLPNRL
-479 SYLVTFHDMTERKRY
+479 SYLVTFHDMTERKRF

-502 IELEARVKERTVE
+502 IELEERVKERTFE
-515 LEGANIR
+515 LQDANTR
-522 LRHEIEEHKGT
+522 LRQEIEEHKGT

-584 TNLQHISQ
+584 ANLQHISQ

-603 FKVFARKGDVH
+603 FKVFARKGDVQ

-623 IMGALKIMG
+623 IMGALKIMT
-632 PRYKEVGIELQVTE
+632 PRYKEVGIELVVAE
-646 DQGFIVNGD
+646 DQDFIVNGD

-676 ASDNPK
+676 DSNNERRVFIKQKATQD
-682 CVCIEQTC
+682 Q
-690 EENHI
+690 I
-695 VICVQDSGNGLSD
+695 VICVQDTGNGLSEE
-708 DAIRHLFE
+708 ATKHLFE

-736 RIVEAMGGQISAY
+736 RIVDVMGGQIVAQ
-749 NRDAG
+749 NLTEG
-754 GAEFCVR
+754 GAEFCVS
-761 LPRFNHQSSLSLPKE
+761 LPRFKHQSSQSLIA
-776 SKEEI
+776 EEP

>member
-1 LQQAERDNNNKV
+1 MSENNRFNIKS
-13 FSVRVLKERY
+13 FYLNSLKKH
-23 AFRIRWLFSSKQL
+23 FF
-36 IWLYLSAFL
+36 WLYIIAL
-45 IVVLL
+45 IVILL
-50 IWKGGE
+50 AIWKGGE
-56 ALRNQQIKALR
+56 VLKNQQIKTLR

-99 RVKKALRDGLES
+99 RVKKALRDGFES

-125 ITEASDSYILNT
+125 ITEASDSYILNM

-146 YREEAS
+146 YRQSAS
-152 FVGGNFSF
+152 FVGRNFAF
-160 RPYFKEAIQGKPGR
+160 RPYFKDAIQGKPGR
-174 YYALGTTSN
+174 YYALGITSN

-188 FSYPVYDGSSIIGIA
+188 FSYPVYEGDSIIGIA

-215 FANQSYEFLLL
+215 FANQHYEFLLL
-226 DPDNIVFS
+226 DPDGVVFS

-244 LGELSH
+244 FGELSH
-250 IELQRI
+250 VELQRI
-256 ADSQRYFGQ
+256 ADSQRYLGK

-282 QIVEVLEN
+282 QIVDVLEN
-290 TVTNGTEELQRLSF
+290 TILNDTEELQRLSF

-309 PIRLLDFQ
+309 PIRLLGFQ
-317 ISILAPLNIINEE
+317 ISILAPLKIINEE
-330 ISLWR
+330 IALWR

-348 FGLAMLRRRMLR
+348 FGLAMLRTRMLR

-383 QAGLVTLDEHHKIE
+383 QAGLVTLDENHKVE
-397 SFNPAVERLVGHPL
+397 SFNPAVEKLVGQSL
-411 APLVGQPLGRLFQ
+411 APLVGQPLNALFQ
-424 PDEQDASSFSSHAD
+424 SDEEDGPDLSFYDDFLAAS
-438 FWDAANDLGIKVL
+438 NDLGIKVL
-451 TREGHLCYSNQAVPV
+451 TREGRLCYSNRVSVPV
-466 EMTLCKMQLPNRL
+466 EMTLCEMQLPNRL

-494 EQDITQAR
+494 EQEITQAR
-502 IELEARVKERTVE
+502 IELEQRVRERTFE
-515 LEGANIR
+515 LEGANTR

-551 GLNHELNQPLT
+551 GINHELNQPLT

-603 FKVFARKGDVH
+603 FKVFARKGDVQ

-632 PRYKEVGIELQVTE
+632 PRYKEVDIELVVTE
-646 DQGFIVNGD
+646 DQDFIVNGD

-676 ASDNPK
+676 EPNNERR
-682 CVCIEQTC
+682 VCIEQTMT
-690 EENHI
+690 ESH
-695 VICVQDSGNGLSD
+695 VLICVQDSGNGLSD
-708 DAIRHLFE
+708 DAVKHLFE

-736 RIVEAMGGQISAY
+736 RIVEAMGGQISAQ
-749 NRDAG
+749 NQVNG
-754 GAEFCVR
+754 GAKFCVT
-761 LPRFNHQSSLSLPKE
+761 LPRFIHHSPLSKAPKE
-776 SKEEI
+776 ER

>member
-1 LQQAERDNNNKV
+1 MSERGRLNVKFFDINRIKKHV
-13 FSVRVLKERY
+13 F
-23 AFRIRWLFSSKQL
+23 
-36 IWLYLSAFL
+36 WLYVVVFIITSLS
-45 IVVLL
+45 

-99 RVKKALRDGLES
+99 RVRKALRDGFES

-125 ITEASDSYILNT
+125 ITEASDSYILNME
-137 DGLTIAASN
+137 GLTIAASN

-152 FVGGNFSF
+152 FVGRNFAF
-160 RPYFKEAIQGKPGR
+160 RPYFKDAIRGKPGR

-188 FSYPVYDGSSIIGIA
+188 FSYPVYEGDSIIGVA

-215 FANQSYEFLLL
+215 FANQHYEFLLL
-226 DPDNIVFS
+226 DPDGIVFS

-250 IELQRI
+250 LELQRI

-282 QIVEVLEN
+282 QVIDVLEN
-290 TVTNGTEELQRLSF
+290 TMTNGTEELQRMSF

-309 PIRLLDFQ
+309 PIRLLDFK
-317 ISILAPLNIINEE
+317 ISILAPLKTINEE

-348 FGLAMLRRRMLR
+348 FGLAMLRSRMLR

-397 SFNPAVERLVGHPL
+397 SFNPAVEKLVGQPL
-411 APLVGQPLGRLFQ
+411 APLVGQTLDTLFQ
-424 PDEQDASSFSSHAD
+424 PDEQSSVITTSQDD
-438 FWDAANDLGIKVL
+438 FLDAASDLGIKVL
-451 TREGHLCYSNQAVPV
+451 TREGHLCYSNQSVPV
-466 EMTLCKMQLPNRL
+466 EMTLCEMQLPNRR

-502 IELEARVKERTVE
+502 IDLEERVKERTVE
-515 LEGANIR
+515 LQGANTR
-522 LRHEIEEHKGT
+522 LRQEIEEHKGT

-584 TNLQHISQ
+584 ANLQHISQ

-603 FKVFARKGDVH
+603 FKVFARKGDVQ

-623 IMGALKIMG
+623 IVGALKIMS
-632 PRYKEVGIELQVTE
+632 PRYKEANIELIVGE
-646 DQGFIVNGD
+646 DLGFIVNGD

-664 NLLANAADAILE
+664 NLLANAADAIAEDATNERQVL
-676 ASDNPK
+676 
-682 CVCIEQTC
+682 IEQKATDAQ
-690 EENHI
+690 I
-695 VICVQDSGNGLSD
+695 IISVQDTGNGLSEE
-708 DAIRHLFE
+708 ATKHLFE

-736 RIVEAMGGQISAY
+736 RIVEAMGGQISAQ
-749 NRDAG
+749 NRDSG

-761 LPRFNHQSSLSLPKE
+761 LPRFSPQSIIA
-776 SKEEI
+776 KEES

>member
-1 LQQAERDNNNKV
+1 MSA
-13 FSVRVLKERY
+13 LKEKY
-23 AFRIRWLFSSKQL
+23 GFSIRWLFSSKQL
-36 IWLYLSAFL
+36 IWLYLGAFL
-45 IVVLL
+45 VVVLL

-99 RVKKALRDGLES
+99 RVRKALRDGFDS

-146 YREEAS
+146 YREAAS
-152 FVGGNFSF
+152 FVGRNFAF

-188 FSYPVYDGSSIIGIA
+188 FSYPVYEGDSIIGVA

-215 FANQSYEFLLL
+215 FANQHYEFLLL
-226 DPDNIVFS
+226 DPDGIVFS
-234 SSRPNWLYRV
+234 SSRQNWLYRV

-250 IELQRI
+250 AELQRI
-256 ADSQRYFGQ
+256 ADSQRYFDKP
-265 SIEKLAIV
+265 IEKLAIV

-282 QIVEVLEN
+282 QIIDVLEN
-290 TVTNGTEELQRLSF
+290 TVVGDTEELARLSF
-304 LRMSR
+304 LKMSR
-309 PIRLLDFQ
+309 PIRLLGFQ
-317 ISILAPLNIINEE
+317 ISILAPLKIINEE

-335 AIFAGGVTITALL
+335 TIFAGGVTITALL
-348 FGLAMLRRRMLR
+348 LGLAMLRRRMLR
-360 ERSDANEMTRHN
+360 ERFDANEMTRHN

-397 SFNPAVERLVGHPL
+397 SFNPAVEKLL
-411 APLVGQPLGRLFQ
+411 GQPLYPLIGRPLGVLFQ
-424 PDEQDASSFSSHAD
+424 PDAQAAPALSSHND
-438 FWDAANDLGIKVL
+438 FLEAANDLGIKVL
-451 TREGHLCYSNQAVPV
+451 TREGRLCYSDQTVPV

-494 EQDITQAR
+494 EQEITQAR
-502 IELEARVKERTVE
+502 IELEERVKERTFE
-515 LEGANIR
+515 LQGANTR

-584 TNLQHISQ
+584 ANLQHISQ

-623 IMGALKIMG
+623 IVGALKIMS
-632 PRYKEVGIELQVTE
+632 PRYKEVGIELVVTE

-676 ASDNPK
+676 APNNPRR
-682 CVCIEQTC
+682 VHIEQISTG
-690 EENHI
+690 NQ
-695 VICVQDSGNGLSD
+695 VMICVQDSGNGLSD

-716 PFFTSKSSGLGLGLG
+716 PFFTSKSSGVGLGLG

-736 RIVEAMGGQISAY
+736 RIVEAMGGQISAQ
-749 NRDAG
+749 NLDSG

-761 LPRFNHQSSLSLPKE
+761 LPRFNHQPSQLLSLPRE
-776 SKEEI
+776 SKDPKEEI

>member
-1 LQQAERDNNNKV
+1 M
-13 FSVRVLKERY
+13 
-23 AFRIRWLFSSKQL
+23 SSKQW
-36 IWLYLSAFL
+36 IWFYLFTFFM
-45 IVVLL
+45 VVLL

-56 ALRNQQIKALR
+56 ALKNQQIKTLR
-67 IDSFEQLNQLASV
+67 MDTIEELNQLANV

-99 RVKKALRDGLES
+99 RVKKALRDGFES

-125 ITEASDSYILNT
+125 ITEASDSYILNA

-146 YREEAS
+146 YGGGSS
-152 FVGGNFSF
+152 FVGSNYVF
-160 RPYFKEAIQGKPGR
+160 RPYFKDAIAGKPGR
-174 YYALGTTSN
+174 YYALGIMSN

-188 FSYPVYDGSSIIGIA
+188 FSYPIYEGESIIGVA

-215 FANQSYEFLLL
+215 FANQNYEFVLL
-226 DPDNIVFS
+226 DPDNVVFS
-234 SSRPNWLYRV
+234 GSRPNWVYRV

-250 IELQRI
+250 EELKRI
-256 ADSQRYFGQ
+256 ADSQRYGDKA
-265 SIEKLAIV
+265 IEKLAIT
-273 YQKPFDEKS
+273 YQKSFDDQS
-282 QIVEVLEN
+282 HIIDILEN
-290 TVTNGTEELQRLSF
+290 KNTNNSDNLNRVSYLK
-304 LRMSR
+304 MSR
-309 PIRLLDFQ
+309 PISLLGFQ
-317 ISILAPLNIINEE
+317 VSILAPLKILNED
-330 ISLWR
+330 IALWR

-348 FGLAMLRRRMLR
+348 FGLAMLRTRMLR

-383 QAGLVTLDEHHKIE
+383 QAGLVTLDENHKIE
-397 SFNPAVERLVGHPL
+397 SFNPAVERLVGQPL
-411 APLVGQPLGRLFQ
+411 APLVGQPLSVLFRSDGEGFMTS
-424 PDEQDASSFSSHAD
+424 PSDDFFDAI
-438 FWDAANDLGIKVL
+438 NNLGIKVL
-451 TREGHLCYSNQAVPV
+451 TREGSLCYFEQAPVPV
-466 EMTLCKMQLPNRL
+466 EMTLCEMQLPNRL

-494 EQDITQAR
+494 EQEITQAR
-502 IELEARVKERTVE
+502 IDLEERVRERTFE

-522 LRHEIEEHKGT
+522 LRQEIEEHKGT

-573 FLDRGQYEQAH
+573 FLDRGQYDQAQ

-592 LGHHMGDIIAR
+592 LGHHMSDIIAR

-623 IMGALKIMG
+623 IMGAIKIMG
-632 PRYKEVGIELQVTE
+632 TRYKEVDIELVVTE
-646 DQGFIVNGD
+646 DKGFIVNGD

-676 ASDNPK
+676 SPSHDRR
-682 CVCIEQTC
+682 VCIEQKGTDDSV
-690 EENHI
+690 I
-695 VICVQDSGNGLSD
+695 ICVQDTGSGLSD
-708 DAIRHLFE
+708 EAVRNLFE

-736 RIVEAMGGQISAY
+736 RIIDAMGGQISAS
-749 NRDAG
+749 NMASG

-761 LPRFNHQSSLSLPKE
+761 LPRFQPSSMAYDNAL
-776 SKEEI
+776 

>member
-1 LQQAERDNNNKV
+1 LSKNN
-13 FSVRVLKERY
+13 
-23 AFRIRWLFSSKQL
+23 RISIKSFYFNHLRKHFF
-36 IWLYLSAFL
+36 WLY
-45 IVVLL
+45 IVVFIITLL
-50 IWKGGE
+50 AIWKGGE
-56 ALRNQQIKALR
+56 ALRNQQIQALR

-99 RVKKALRDGLES
+99 RVKKALRDGFES

-125 ITEASDSYILNT
+125 ITEASDSYILNM

-146 YREEAS
+146 YRESAS
-152 FVGGNFSF
+152 FVGRNFAF
-160 RPYFKEAIQGKPGR
+160 RPYFKDAIQGKPGR

-188 FSYPVYDGSSIIGIA
+188 FSYPVYEGDSIIGIA

-215 FANQSYEFLLL
+215 FANQHYEFLLL
-226 DPDNIVFS
+226 DPDGVVFS

-244 LGELSH
+244 FGELSH
-250 IELQRI
+250 AELQRI
-256 ADSQRYFGQ
+256 ADSQRYLGK

-282 QIVEVLEN
+282 QIVDVLEN
-290 TVTNGTEELQRLSF
+290 TVLNGTEELQRLSF

-309 PIRLLDFQ
+309 PIRLLGFQ
-317 ISILAPLNIINEE
+317 ISILAPLKIINEE
-330 ISLWR
+330 IALWR

-348 FGLAMLRRRMLR
+348 FGLAMLRTRMLR

-383 QAGLVTLDEHHKIE
+383 QAGLVTLDENHKIE
-397 SFNPAVERLVGHPL
+397 SFNPAVEKLVGQPL
-411 APLVGQPLGRLFQ
+411 APLVGQPLNVLFQ
-424 PDEQDASSFSSHAD
+424 SDEEGGADLSFHDD
-438 FWDAANDLGIKVL
+438 FWAAANDLGIKVL
-451 TREGHLCYSNQAVPV
+451 TREGRLCYSNRVPVPV
-466 EMTLCKMQLPNRL
+466 EMTLCEMRLPNRL

-502 IELEARVKERTVE
+502 IELEERVKERTFE
-515 LEGANIR
+515 LQGANTR

-542 LAVLGQLSA
+542 LAVLGQLTA

-623 IMGALKIMG
+623 IMGALKIMN
-632 PRYKEVGIELQVTE
+632 PRYKEVDIELVVTK

-676 ASDNPK
+676 APDNQRR
-682 CVCIEQTC
+682 VCIEQGTT
-690 EENHI
+690 ENQV

-708 DAIRHLFE
+708 EAIRHLFE

-736 RIVEAMGGQISAY
+736 RIVEAMGGQISAR
-749 NRDAG
+749 NRVSG

-761 LPRFNHQSSLSLPKE
+761 LPRFSQQPVPPSL

>member
-1 LQQAERDNNNKV
+1 LSENNRFNIKS
-13 FSVRVLKERY
+13 FYLNSLKKH
-23 AFRIRWLFSSKQL
+23 FF
-36 IWLYLSAFL
+36 WLYIIAL
-45 IVVLL
+45 IVILL
-50 IWKGGE
+50 AIWKGGE
-56 ALRNQQIKALR
+56 VLKNQQIKTLR

-99 RVKKALRDGLES
+99 RVKKALRDGFES

-125 ITEASDSYILNT
+125 ITEASDSYILNM

-146 YREEAS
+146 YRQSAS
-152 FVGGNFSF
+152 FVGRNFAF
-160 RPYFKEAIQGKPGR
+160 RPYFKDAIQGKPGR
-174 YYALGTTSN
+174 YYALGITSN

-188 FSYPVYDGSSIIGIA
+188 FSYPVYEGDSIIGIA

-215 FANQSYEFLLL
+215 FANQHYEFLLL
-226 DPDNIVFS
+226 DPDGVVFS

-244 LGELSH
+244 FGELSH
-250 IELQRI
+250 VELQRI
-256 ADSQRYFGQ
+256 ADSQRYLGK

-282 QIVEVLEN
+282 QIVDVLEN
-290 TVTNGTEELQRLSF
+290 TVLNGTEELQRLSF

-309 PIRLLDFQ
+309 PIRLLDFK
-317 ISILAPLNIINEE
+317 ISILAPLKTINEE
-330 ISLWR
+330 IALWR

-348 FGLAMLRRRMLR
+348 FGLAMLRTRMLR

-383 QAGLVTLDEHHKIE
+383 QAGLVTLDQNHKIE
-397 SFNPAVERLVGHPL
+397 SFNPAVEKLVGQPL
-411 APLVGQPLGRLFQ
+411 APLVGQPLNVLFQ
-424 PDEQDASSFSSHAD
+424 FDKHDEPELSFHDD
-438 FWDAANDLGIKVL
+438 FLEAANDLGIKVL
-451 TREGHLCYSNQAVPV
+451 TREGRLCYSDQTPVPV
-466 EMTLCKMQLPNRL
+466 EMTLCEMQLPNRL

-494 EQDITQAR
+494 EQEITQAR
-502 IELEARVKERTVE
+502 IELEERVRERTFE
-515 LEGANIR
+515 LEGANTR
-522 LRHEIEEHKGT
+522 LRNEIEEHKGT

-551 GLNHELNQPLT
+551 GINHELNQPLT

-623 IMGALKIMG
+623 IMGALKIMS
-632 PRYKEVGIELQVTE
+632 PRYKEVDIELVVTE
-646 DQGFIVNGD
+646 DQDFIVNGD

-676 ASDNPK
+676 EPNNERR
-682 CVCIEQTC
+682 VCIEQTMK
-690 EENHI
+690 ENHV

-708 DAIRHLFE
+708 DAIKHLFE

-736 RIVEAMGGQISAY
+736 RIVEAMGGQISAQ
-749 NRDAG
+749 NQVNG
-754 GAEFCVR
+754 GAKFCVT
-761 LPRFNHQSSLSLPKE
+761 LPRFIHHSSLSKTPKE
-776 SKEEI
+776 ER

>member
-1 LQQAERDNNNKV
+1 MNQSNRFFAKLFDANRMKKHV
-13 FSVRVLKERY
+13 F
-23 AFRIRWLFSSKQL
+23 
-36 IWLYLSAFL
+36 WLYIVIFIVSSLS
-45 IVVLL
+45 

-56 ALRNQQIKALR
+56 ALRNQQIKELR

-99 RVKKALRDGLES
+99 RVSKALRDGFES

-125 ITEASDSYILNT
+125 ITEASDSYILDT

-146 YREEAS
+146 YREDAS
-152 FVGGNFSF
+152 FVGRNFAF
-160 RPYFKEAIQGKPGR
+160 RPYFKDAIQGKPGR

-188 FSYPVYDGSSIIGIA
+188 FSYPVYEGDSVIGVA

-215 FANQSYEFLLL
+215 FANQHYEFLLL
-226 DPDNIVFS
+226 DPDGIVFS
-234 SSRPNWLYRV
+234 SSRSNWLYRV

-250 IELQRI
+250 TELQRI
-256 ADSQRYFGQ
+256 ADSQRYFGK

-282 QIVEVLEN
+282 QEIDMLENTLINGVEVL
-290 TVTNGTEELQRLSF
+290 QRQSF

-309 PIRLLDFQ
+309 PIRLLDFK
-317 ISILAPLNIINEE
+317 ISILAPLKTINEE

-335 AIFAGGVTITALL
+335 AIFAGGVTITGLL
-348 FGLAMLRRRMLR
+348 FGLALLRSRMLR

-397 SFNPAVERLVGHPL
+397 SFNPAVEKLVGQPL
-411 APLVGQPLGRLFQ
+411 APLVGQPLDMLFQ
-424 PDEQDASSFSSHAD
+424 PYDKGTPVASSQD
-438 FWDAANDLGIKVL
+438 DLLTVANDLGIKVL
-451 TREGHLCYSNQAVPV
+451 TCEGYLCYSDQAVAV
-466 EMTLCKMQLPNRL
+466 EMTLCQMQLPNRL
-479 SYLVTFHDMTERKRY
+479 SYLVTFHDMTERKRF

-502 IELEARVKERTVE
+502 IELEERVKERTFE
-515 LEGANIR
+515 LQDANTR
-522 LRHEIEEHKGT
+522 LRQEIEEHKGT

-584 TNLQHISQ
+584 ANLQHISQ

-603 FKVFARKGDVH
+603 FKVFARKGDVQ

-623 IMGALKIMG
+623 IMGALKIMT
-632 PRYKEVGIELQVTE
+632 PRYKEVGIELVVAE
-646 DQGFIVNGD
+646 DQDFIVNGD

-676 ASDNPK
+676 DSNNERRVFIKQKATQD
-682 CVCIEQTC
+682 Q
-690 EENHI
+690 I
-695 VICVQDSGNGLSD
+695 VICVQDTGNGLSEE
-708 DAIRHLFE
+708 ATKHLFE

-736 RIVEAMGGQISAY
+736 RIVDVMGGQIVAQ
-749 NRDAG
+749 NLTEG
-754 GAEFCVR
+754 GAEFCVS
-761 LPRFNHQSSLSLPKE
+761 LPRFKHQSSQSLIA
-776 SKEEI
+776 EEP

>member
-1 LQQAERDNNNKV
+1 MKKHV
-13 FSVRVLKERY
+13 F
-23 AFRIRWLFSSKQL
+23 
-36 IWLYLSAFL
+36 WLYIVIFIVSSLS
-45 IVVLL
+45 

-56 ALRNQQIKALR
+56 ALRNQQIKELR

-99 RVKKALRDGLES
+99 RVSKALRDGFES

-125 ITEASDSYILNT
+125 ITEASDSYILDT

-146 YREEAS
+146 YREDAS
-152 FVGGNFSF
+152 FVGRNFAF
-160 RPYFKEAIQGKPGR
+160 RPYFKDAIQGKPGR

-188 FSYPVYDGSSIIGIA
+188 FSYPVYEGDSVIGVA

-215 FANQSYEFLLL
+215 FANQHYEFLLL
-226 DPDNIVFS
+226 DPDGIVFS
-234 SSRPNWLYRV
+234 SSRSNWLYRV

-250 IELQRI
+250 TELQRI
-256 ADSQRYFGQ
+256 ADSQRYFGK

-282 QIVEVLEN
+282 QEIDMLENTLINGVEVL
-290 TVTNGTEELQRLSF
+290 QRQSF

-309 PIRLLDFQ
+309 PIRLLDFK
-317 ISILAPLNIINEE
+317 ISILAPLKTINEE

-335 AIFAGGVTITALL
+335 AIFAGGVTITGLL
-348 FGLAMLRRRMLR
+348 FGLALLRSRMLR

-397 SFNPAVERLVGHPL
+397 SFNPAVEKLVGQPL
-411 APLVGQPLGRLFQ
+411 APLVGQPLDMLFQ
-424 PDEQDASSFSSHAD
+424 PYDKGTPVASSQD
-438 FWDAANDLGIKVL
+438 DLLTVANDLGIKVL
-451 TREGHLCYSNQAVPV
+451 TCEGYLCYSDQAVAV
-466 EMTLCKMQLPNRL
+466 EMTLCQMQLPNRL
-479 SYLVTFHDMTERKRY
+479 SYLVTFHDMTERKRF

-502 IELEARVKERTVE
+502 IELEERVKERTFE
-515 LEGANIR
+515 LQDANTR
-522 LRHEIEEHKGT
+522 LRQEIEEHKGT

-584 TNLQHISQ
+584 VNLQHISQ

-603 FKVFARKGDVH
+603 FKVFARKGDVQ

-623 IMGALKIMG
+623 IMGALKIMT
-632 PRYKEVGIELQVTE
+632 PRYKEVGIELVVAE
-646 DQGFIVNGD
+646 DQDFIVNGD

-676 ASDNPK
+676 DSNNERRVFIKQKATQD
-682 CVCIEQTC
+682 Q
-690 EENHI
+690 I
-695 VICVQDSGNGLSD
+695 VICVQDTGNGLSEE
-708 DAIRHLFE
+708 ATKHLFE

-736 RIVEAMGGQISAY
+736 RIVDVMGGQIVAQ
-749 NRDAG
+749 NLTKG
-754 GAEFCVR
+754 GAEFCVS
-761 LPRFNHQSSLSLPKE
+761 LPRFKHQSSQSLIA
-776 SKEEI
+776 EEP

>member
-1 LQQAERDNNNKV
+1 
-13 FSVRVLKERY
+13 VRVLKERY

-397 SFNPAVERLVGHPL
+397 SFNPAVERLVGHLL

>member
-1 LQQAERDNNNKV
+1 MSENNRLSIK
-13 FSVRVLKERY
+13 L
-23 AFRIRWLFSSKQL
+23 
-36 IWLYLSAFL
+36 LYLSSLKKYLFWL
-45 IVVLL
+45 YVIVFIIALL
-50 IWKGGE
+50 TIWKGGE
-56 ALRNQQIKALR
+56 ALKNQQIKALR

-99 RVKKALRDGLES
+99 RVKKALRDGFES

-146 YREEAS
+146 YRESAS
-152 FVGGNFSF
+152 FVGRNFSF
-160 RPYFKEAIQGKPGR
+160 RPYFQDAIQGKPGR

-188 FSYPVYDGSSIIGIA
+188 FSYPVYEGDSIIGTA

-215 FANQSYEFLLL
+215 FANQHYEFLLL
-226 DPDNIVFS
+226 DPDGIVFS
-234 SSRPNWLYRV
+234 SSRPNWLYRIF
-244 LGELSH
+244 GELSH
-250 IELQRI
+250 AELQRI
-256 ADSQRYFGQ
+256 ADSQRYLGK

-273 YQKPFDEKS
+273 YQKTFDEKS
-282 QIVEVLEN
+282 QIVDVLEN
-290 TVTNGTEELQRLSF
+290 TVLNGTEELQRLSF

-309 PIRLLDFQ
+309 PIRLLDFK
-317 ISILAPLNIINEE
+317 ISILAPLKTINEE
-330 ISLWR
+330 IALWR
-335 AIFAGGVTITALL
+335 AIFASGVTITALL
-348 FGLAMLRRRMLR
+348 FGLAMLRTRMLR

-383 QAGLVTLDEHHKIE
+383 QAGLVTLDENHRIE
-397 SFNPAVERLVGHPL
+397 SFNPAVEKLVGQPL
-411 APLVGQPLGRLFQ
+411 APLVGQPLNVLFQ
-424 PDEQDASSFSSHAD
+424 FDKHDEPDLSFHYD
-438 FWDAANDLGIKVL
+438 FLEAANDLGIKVL
-451 TREGHLCYSNQAVPV
+451 TREGRLCYSDQTPVPV
-466 EMTLCKMQLPNRL
+466 EMTLCEMQLPNRL

-494 EQDITQAR
+494 EQEITQAR
-502 IELEARVKERTVE
+502 IKLEERVRERTFE
-515 LEGANIR
+515 LEGANTR
-522 LRHEIEEHKGT
+522 LRNEIEEHKGT

-551 GLNHELNQPLT
+551 GINHELNQPLT

-623 IMGALKIMG
+623 IMGALKIMS
-632 PRYKEVGIELQVTE
+632 PRYKEVDIELVVTE
-646 DQGFIVNGD
+646 DQDFIVNGD

-676 ASDNPK
+676 EPNNERR
-682 CVCIEQTC
+682 VCIEQTMK
-690 EENHI
+690 ENHV

-708 DAIRHLFE
+708 DAMKHLFE

-736 RIVEAMGGQISAY
+736 RIVEAMGGQISAQ
-749 NRDAG
+749 NQVNG
-754 GAEFCVR
+754 GAKFCVT
-761 LPRFNHQSSLSLPKE
+761 LPRFIHHSSLSKTPKE
-776 SKEEI
+776 ER

>member
-1 LQQAERDNNNKV
+1 MDLLIEKYHLGIKRLV
-13 FSVRVLKERY
+13 
-23 AFRIRWLFSSKQL
+23 SSKQL
-36 IWLYLSAFL
+36 IWLYLFAFFM
-45 IVVLL
+45 VVLL

-56 ALRNQQIKALR
+56 ALKNQQIKTLR
-67 IDSFEQLNQLASV
+67 IDTFEELNQLANV

-99 RVKKALRDGLES
+99 RVKKALRDGFES

-125 ITEASDSYILNT
+125 ITEASDSYILNA

-146 YREEAS
+146 YAGPSS
-152 FVGGNFSF
+152 FVGSNYVF
-160 RPYFKEAIQGKPGR
+160 RPYFKDAIAGKPGR
-174 YYALGTTSN
+174 YYALGIMSN

-188 FSYPVYDGSSIIGIA
+188 FSYPIYEGDSIIGVA

-215 FANQSYEFLLL
+215 FANQNYEFVLL
-226 DPDNIVFS
+226 DPDNVVFS
-234 SSRPNWLYRV
+234 GSRPNWVYRV
-244 LGELSH
+244 FGELSH
-250 IELQRI
+250 EELKRI
-256 ADSQRYFGQ
+256 ADSQRYGDKA
-265 SIEKLAIV
+265 IEKLAIT
-273 YQKPFDEKS
+273 YQKSFDDQS
-282 QIVEVLEN
+282 HIIDILEN
-290 TVTNGTEELQRLSF
+290 RVTNNGDNLNRVSYLK
-304 LRMSR
+304 MSR
-309 PIRLLDFQ
+309 PISLLGFQ
-317 ISILAPLNIINEE
+317 VSILAPLKIINEE
-330 ISLWR
+330 IALWR

-348 FGLAMLRRRMLR
+348 FGLAMLRTRMLR

-383 QAGLVTLDEHHKIE
+383 QAGLVTLDENYKIE
-397 SFNPAVERLVGHPL
+397 SFNPAVEKLVGQPL
-411 APLVGQPLGRLFQ
+411 APLVGQPLSALFRSDSEDSKVL
-424 PDEQDASSFSSHAD
+424 PSEALFSQDD
-438 FWDAANDLGIKVL
+438 FFDAINNLGIKVL
-451 TREGHLCYSNQAVPV
+451 TREGSLYYSNQAPVPV
-466 EMTLCKMQLPNRL
+466 EMTLCEMQLPNRL

-494 EQDITQAR
+494 EQEITQAR
-502 IELEARVKERTVE
+502 IDLEERVRERTFE
-515 LEGANIR
+515 LEGANTR
-522 LRHEIEEHKGT
+522 LRQEIEEHKGT

-573 FLDRGQYEQAH
+573 FLDREQYDQAQ

-592 LGHHMGDIIAR
+592 LGHHMSDIIAR

-614 QGPIAVQTA
+614 QGPISVQTA
-623 IMGALKIMG
+623 IMGALKIMET
-632 PRYKEVGIELQVTE
+632 RYKEVGIELVVTE

-676 ASDNPK
+676 SAK
-682 CVCIEQTC
+682 QERRVCIEQTATQDS
-690 EENHI
+690 I
-695 VICVQDSGNGLSD
+695 IICVQDSGSGLSD
-708 DAIRHLFE
+708 EAIRNLFE

-736 RIVEAMGGQISAY
+736 RIIDAMGGQISAT
-749 NRDAG
+749 NQASG

-761 LPRFNHQSSLSLPKE
+761 LPRFKSSSMAYDAAL
-776 SKEEI
+776 

>member
-1 LQQAERDNNNKV
+1 MSENNRFNIKS
-13 FSVRVLKERY
+13 FYLNSLKKH
-23 AFRIRWLFSSKQL
+23 FF
-36 IWLYLSAFL
+36 WLYIIAL
-45 IVVLL
+45 IVILL
-50 IWKGGE
+50 AIWKGGE
-56 ALRNQQIKALR
+56 VLKNQQIKTLR

-99 RVKKALRDGLES
+99 RVKKALRDGFES

-125 ITEASDSYILNT
+125 ITEASDSYILNM

-146 YREEAS
+146 YRQSAS
-152 FVGGNFSF
+152 FVGRNFAF
-160 RPYFKEAIQGKPGR
+160 RPYFKDAIQGKPGR
-174 YYALGTTSN
+174 YYALGITSN

-188 FSYPVYDGSSIIGIA
+188 FSYPVYEGDSIIGIA

-215 FANQSYEFLLL
+215 FANQHYEFLLL
-226 DPDNIVFS
+226 DPDGVVFS

-244 LGELSH
+244 FGELSH
-250 IELQRI
+250 VELQRI
-256 ADSQRYFGQ
+256 ADSQRYLGK

-282 QIVEVLEN
+282 QIVDVLEN
-290 TVTNGTEELQRLSF
+290 TILNDTEELQRLSF

-309 PIRLLDFQ
+309 PIRLLGFQ
-317 ISILAPLNIINEE
+317 ISILAPLKIINEE
-330 ISLWR
+330 IALWR

-348 FGLAMLRRRMLR
+348 FGLAMLRTRMLR

-383 QAGLVTLDEHHKIE
+383 QAGLVTLDENHKVE
-397 SFNPAVERLVGHPL
+397 SFNPAVEKLVGQSL
-411 APLVGQPLGRLFQ
+411 APLVGQPLNALFQ
-424 PDEQDASSFSSHAD
+424 SDEEDGPDLSFYDDFLAAS
-438 FWDAANDLGIKVL
+438 NDLGIKVL
-451 TREGHLCYSNQAVPV
+451 TREGRLCYSNRVSVPV
-466 EMTLCKMQLPNRL
+466 EMTLCEMQLPNRL

-494 EQDITQAR
+494 EQEITQAR
-502 IELEARVKERTVE
+502 IELEQRVRERTFE
-515 LEGANIR
+515 LEGANTR

-551 GLNHELNQPLT
+551 GINHELNQPLT

-603 FKVFARKGDVH
+603 FKVFARKGDVQ

-623 IMGALKIMG
+623 IMGALKIMS
-632 PRYKEVGIELQVTE
+632 PRYKEVDIELVVTE
-646 DQGFIVNGD
+646 DQDFIVNGD

-676 ASDNPK
+676 EPNNERR
-682 CVCIEQTC
+682 VCIEQTMT
-690 EENHI
+690 ESHV

-708 DAIRHLFE
+708 DAVKHLFE

-736 RIVEAMGGQISAY
+736 RIVEAMGGQISAQ
-749 NRDAG
+749 NQVNG
-754 GAEFCVR
+754 GAKFCVT
-761 LPRFNHQSSLSLPKE
+761 LPRFIHHSPLSKAPKE
-776 SKEEI
+776 ER